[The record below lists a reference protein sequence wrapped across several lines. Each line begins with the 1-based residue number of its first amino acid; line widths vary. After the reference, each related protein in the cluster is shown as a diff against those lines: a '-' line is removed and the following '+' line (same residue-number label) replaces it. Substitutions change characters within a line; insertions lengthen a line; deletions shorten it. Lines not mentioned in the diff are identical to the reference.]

1 MHHPL
6 PSKEVPRYLGAIL
19 GLITATDFI
28 SSSTVLV
35 SGSDIQGGIGASPG
49 EFIGVFTAYAVAA
62 MIEIPFIERLAR
74 RWHYRTLMLAGLA
87 LFILSALVATF
98 CERPLSLQI
107 VRFVQGIGGGGLF
120 TMSRVYLQLAV
131 PAADRPAHLKGYII
145 SLLGSVAPASW
156 MATSLVYHGAW
167 QSVFLLQAI
176 IGAFALVLTAVFI
189 KAERHTPRTL
199 GEVDWVMVLG
209 FALGSALL
217 LHVLEDLQIELLDTP
232 RVLTLGL
239 AFGALGV
246 AGWRLWRHEDP
257 LMNTRIV
264 QGRRYLYGLGF
275 YCIYYL
281 VNGATSFI
289 FPKLFEAG
297 FGYPLETVGTLL
309 SYSACVTVVLLPIYF
324 HLARHMG
331 DRRRVIAISFA
342 LSAVAMFW
350 LSSIG
355 TVETPAV
362 MLLGALTL
370 KGIFPILGVIQIA
383 GLTYREVPHEDFAHA
398 YALKNIGRQLS
409 NLASASIA
417 SQLWQFWS
425 AQCRTDL
432 VAAIPP
438 ATHIPVAV
446 LSRMVDQQVVVLVG
460 NHLLQMLALFCVI
473 AIPLVLAQKTLR

>member
-6 PSKEVPRYLGAIL
+6 PSKEVPRYLGVIL

-87 LFILSALVATF
+87 LFILSALAATF

-131 PAADRPAHLKGYII
+131 PAAERPAHLKGYII

-199 GEVDWVMVLG
+199 GQVDWVMVLG

-217 LHVLEDLQIELLDTP
+217 LHVLEDLQIELLDTS
-232 RVLTLGL
+232 RVLSLGL
-239 AFGALGV
+239 AFLALGV
-246 AGWRLWRHEDP
+246 AGWRLWLHEDP
-257 LMNTRIV
+257 LMNARIV

-297 FGYPLETVGTLL
+297 FGYPLEMVGTLL

-350 LSSIG
+350 LSRIG
-355 TVETPAV
+355 TVDTPAV

-425 AQCRTDL
+425 AQYRTDL
-432 VAAIPP
+432 VGAIPP
-438 ATHIPVAV
+438 TTHISVAV

>member
-6 PSKEVPRYLGAIL
+6 PSKDVPRYLGAIL

-35 SGSDIQGGIGASPG
+35 AGSEIEGGIGAGPA

-74 RWHYRTLMLAGLA
+74 RWHYRTLMLGGLA
-87 LFILSALVATF
+87 LFILSAIAATF
-98 CERPLSLQI
+98 CERPGALQA

-120 TMSRVYLQLAV
+120 TMARVYLQLAI
-131 PAADRPAHLKGYII
+131 PAAERPAHLKGYII

-156 MATSLVYHGAW
+156 MATSLAYHGTW
-167 QSVFLLQAI
+167 ESVFWLQAVV
-176 IGAFALVLTAVFI
+176 GTLALVLTAIFI

-199 GEVDWVMVLG
+199 GKVDWFMVLG
-209 FALGSALL
+209 FAMGSALL
-217 LHVLEDLQIELLDTP
+217 LHVLEDLQIELLDAP
-232 RVLTLGL
+232 RMFTLGCAL
-239 AFGALGV
+239 AALGY
-246 AGWRLWRHEDP
+246 AGWRLWLHEDP
-257 LMNTRIV
+257 LMNARVV

-275 YCIYYL
+275 YCVYYL

-289 FPKLFEAG
+289 FPKLFESG
-297 FGYPLETVGTLL
+297 FRYPLEMVGTLL
-309 SYSACVTVVLLPIYF
+309 SYSACVTVVLLPVYF
-324 HLARHMG
+324 YLAKHLG
-331 DRRRVIAISFA
+331 DRRRIIAISFA
-342 LSAVAMFW
+342 LSAIAMFW
-350 LSSIG
+350 LSRIG

-409 NLASASIA
+409 NLVSASVA

-425 AQCRTDL
+425 AQFRTDL
-432 VAAIPP
+432 VAAIPVTTRVP
-438 ATHIPVAV
+438 LAT

-460 NHLLQMLALFCVI
+460 NHLLQMLAVFCVA
-473 AIPLVLAQKTLR
+473 AIPLVLVQKTLR